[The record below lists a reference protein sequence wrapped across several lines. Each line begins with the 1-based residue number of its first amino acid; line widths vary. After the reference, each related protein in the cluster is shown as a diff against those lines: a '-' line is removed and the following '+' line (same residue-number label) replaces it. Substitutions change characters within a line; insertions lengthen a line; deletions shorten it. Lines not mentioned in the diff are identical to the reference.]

1 MINIKLNNIDK
12 FFKALNNY
20 FGLIQQ
26 IEKNNSD
33 TEKIKDLE
41 NKIIE
46 FLVEYRNFNLDLYRS
61 RIEIPY
67 NFETFMQF
75 IKEIDK
81 NFDINDLML
90 NPNPSNSSKRE
101 EDLKSIEFRAKLN
114 ELMKSKNVKSNDVIK
129 AIGINQSVF
138 SKIKVGIRKPTNN
151 ILKSLN
157 EYFNYDFNQY
167 FND

>member
-81 NFDINDLML
+81 NFDISDLML

-101 EDLKSIEFRAKLN
+101 EDLKSIEFRVKLN